1 MVGAGAVRTRAS
13 ALRDQGVKVAGL
25 VPDSVGL
32 PAGVGRFFLPDSPT
46 GYARGLY
53 AALRDIDA
61 AGYERILVV
70 EPEGG
75 GVSLAVQ
82 DRLRRAAAPRPRGP

>member
-1 MVGAGAVRTRAS
+1 LVNVEAVRTRTA
-13 ALRDQGVKVAGL
+13 ALRDEGVKVAGL

-32 PAGVGRFFLPDSPT
+32 PSGVGRYFLPDDAA

-75 GVSLAVQ
+75 GVTLAVQ
-82 DRLRRAAAPRPRGP
+82 DRLRRAAAPRDGA